1 MLSKHSKVKYT
12 AVNLNNL
19 ISNHQTFDANKDLKK
34 KKNQAIPCLNHV
46 CLEPLYFSTLFAMLL

>member
-34 KKNQAIPCLNHV
+34 EKKSSDSMFKSCL
-46 CLEPLYFSTLFAMLL
+46 P